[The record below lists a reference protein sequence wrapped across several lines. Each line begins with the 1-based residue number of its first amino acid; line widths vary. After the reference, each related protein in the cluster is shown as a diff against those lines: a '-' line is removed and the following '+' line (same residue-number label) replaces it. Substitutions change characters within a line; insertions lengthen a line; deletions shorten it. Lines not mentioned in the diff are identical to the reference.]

1 MEPLF
6 VLALIPHISLF
17 VFAQNFALVYG
28 GSCVIFKSMI
38 EIGFLDI
45 LQGSASLTQM
55 LSSSAWH
62 MKNGGTEDHESSIDY
77 ARYSLMATRAL
88 RRRLDD
94 PAQRASL
101 ETIIAILTFAAFAV
115 CVDVISKS
123 CMMLFSRANS
133 VAESN

>member
-1 MEPLF
+1 
-6 VLALIPHISLF
+6 
-17 VFAQNFALVYG
+17 
-28 GSCVIFKSMI
+28 MI

-62 MKNGGTEDHESSIDY
+62 RKQVGTGDHESSIDY

-94 PAQRASL
+94 PTQRANL

-115 CVDVISKS
+115 GDD
-123 CMMLFSRANS
+123 
-133 VAESN
+133 

>member
-1 MEPLF
+1 
-6 VLALIPHISLF
+6 
-17 VFAQNFALVYG
+17 
-28 GSCVIFKSMI
+28 MI

-62 MKNGGTEDHESSIDY
+62 RKQVGTGDHESSIDY

-88 RRRLDD
+88 RLRLDD
-94 PAQRASL
+94 PTQRANL

-115 CVDVISKS
+115 GVD
-123 CMMLFSRANS
+123 
-133 VAESN
+133 